1 MKNKKIFWWI
11 VAILLAGAG
20 AGAYFLMRRKPNEP
34 EAPPPPIATR
44 EFSQGANDALNVDAY
59 FGNNTT
65 GTSQPATPK
74 PRISLYDPVALSNIE
89 RVSEEIEKNPTLN
102 GRVRTMNAIGSKLF
116 DGMSSAA
123 QEVIKRSFINVMDGK
138 FNGNSVLAYPVEG
151 KYINPEMRADIA
163 KILAQFP
170 NGVKLSPASIKI
182 QSTNVLATFGY
193 MASLRYNIVT
203 GTRIPL
209 TLTRTS
215 ESQPLKIKAEEIA
228 YHISANQLRSADEIG
243 LNTIKFAQNWLREID
258 RFNAAV
264 REAAITKLENEGW
277 VFDERTPA

>member
-1 MKNKKIFWWI
+1 MKNKKILWWI
-11 VAILLAGAG
+11 IGAILLAGAG

-34 EAPPPPIATR
+34 AAAPPPPIATR
-44 EFSQGANDALNVDAY
+44 EFSQNADDALNVDAY
-59 FGNNTT
+59 FGNNAT
-65 GTSQPATPK
+65 GASQPATPK

-138 FNGNSVLAYPVEG
+138 FNGNSVLAYPIEG
-151 KYINPEMRADIA
+151 KYVNPEMRADIV
-163 KILAQFP
+163 KIVEQFK
-170 NGVKLSPASIKI
+170 NGARLNPKDNKME
-182 QSTNVLATFGY
+182 STNLNATFGY
-193 MASLRYNIVT
+193 MRSLQYNIIT
-203 GTRIPL
+203 GTRTEL
-209 TLTRTS
+209 TLM
-215 ESQPLKIKAEEIA
+215 PGAPNGIKAEEMS
-228 YHISANQLRSADEIG
+228 YHLAANELTAPSQIG
-243 LNTIKFAQNWLREID
+243 YNTPKFAKNWLGEID